1 MYAGLWTKNGEEQI
15 LPSFISINAKVVDL
29 AAQIVFRKTYSDIN
43 KYFSTLNTI
52 NNTKEEDAT
61 FKAFLN
67 TSMGVLC
74 GFEINLD
81 GKKITSKVVSQQ
93 DAMRLF
99 EKNQSTDIVKE
110 AEFTNSDPNIE
121 EDFFLCKI
129 NNLSQ
134 YKELEIIITYATEM
148 STQGEYLLMEFP
160 TSLTT
165 IRSSQY
171 FESIDNNNSSSSS
184 TTGSNTTTTT
194 NIQSNTS
201 NINTAST
208 TTTTGSSNSLSLSS
222 SSIQV
227 DQKQGLLIEM
237 EIEMPSKISEIIS
250 PSHAKSIQVE
260 YQNNTGKVT
269 YKDSR
274 SIEVVNQS
282 DLVVLVKLTNPEK
295 PFGFIEEAADG
306 SKAIMIAFYPKLN
319 EQNKQQQSVVENEL
333 IFLVDCS
340 ESMAGY
346 NIKHAKKAL
355 HMFLHSLS
363 KDTLFNIISFG
374 SSYQKLFPRSV
385 KYDNDRL
392 QAATKYVENLKTENS
407 GDTNML
413 APLKDIYLV
422 TPTCPRKIF
431 LLTDGRVSNTG
442 PITNLVRENA
452 HNTSVFPIGMGEFV
466 SRQLV
471 YSIASA
477 GSGVAELAVENETI
491 ESKVIRQLKRALQ
504 PAMSNIR
511 VDWGTLSSNKQ
522 APRDLRTLFLGDRLN
537 IYNILDKDVNIVNDT
552 VKLLA
557 NGPNGPVEFPVT
569 IKQEYTKQGNLL
581 HNLAAYTLIQD
592 LQDQIFETSDQ
603 HEIDT
608 IRQKIIDLG
617 IKYGLATNYTS
628 FFSVEQ
634 DEIDN
639 LNNSLNELNNKTQS
653 NTNNNNNNNITNNN
667 NVESSTNNNVNNVQT
682 TQQTTT
688 TESTSPSKSND
699 KLPINRFPME
709 SAMISLRGS
718 ASGIP
723 TSSSSSGI
731 PFYNPMMNNFNNNNN
746 NNNNNNSNTTT
757 TSAATPST
765 TTTGAANMTPLKM
778 SSLKSS
784 LRVDSPEFVPKG
796 FASLNAN
803 SIPFYPQS
811 PAKPAATT
819 DVKPSITPL
828 KPAVTPVVEQ
838 PKVVTPPAVTPV
850 VEQPK
855 PVVVEVKPTTP
866 VVETKPAAPVVAEQP
881 KVVTPPVTAPVV
893 ETKPTAVEATKPV
906 VTPAATPVEQ
916 PKPVVEV
923 SKPVVKQADP
933 SVNSIQ
939 NTLANFGFQTKDT
952 PKAAAP
958 AAVET
963 KPSTTTAAQVSTSS
977 TTNATTQDN
986 SKKTPAVTN
995 IMPQSASKRIYNYD
1009 YLLSFRDSNTKAP
1022 DSLKTTPIFSNG
1034 PTSGSGSSNKTH
1046 FGGKKGRGG
1055 GGFRGGDHAQSNQPV
1070 TVPKKIFSQ
1079 DVQGVHGEAFKAFK
1093 FNLNRITMDTYSSLI
1108 KNIDEIKVPDEEALT
1123 GISKILF
1130 EKAIIDQKY
1139 SAVYAI
1145 LAGHLDNTY
1154 PQFGSLSLKRAIL
1167 NNCQEEFGKV
1177 HDRST
1182 FDQLSKEDREEKE
1195 FMIKRRVL
1203 GNIKFIGELFK
1214 HGVLGEKITKQITTN
1229 LILNTEATLSE
1240 ESIECLAKLINT
1252 IGKKIDE
1259 IDKTTTDE
1267 YFRRIYNLS
1276 ENSGVTSRG
1285 RFLLMD
1291 ILDLRKNK
1299 WQTKAALTKAK
1310 KEEAEKEERF
1320 IAKHGGSRGGER
1332 EGKGE
1337 GGGRRER
1344 GGNRG
1349 GDRGGDRDD
1358 DRRDRGDRDTRTPPR
1373 GSKGGV
1379 FDKKGGSGK
1388 EGGWETVK
1396 GAGGGKGGRGDSRG
1410 SGGGGGGKTPK
1421 KGDRDSGF
1429 GNGSPFGGSGGGKGS
1444 PFRSSRDS
1452 VPTSSSTQSSKKDD
1466 FTSPQRGS
1474 NLFSALEDDDYDRPS
1489 NKSTQSNNNNKQ
1501 STPTKSSTPSP
1512 VTPAVPAKPE
1522 IDLEKIEDSVILTLD
1537 EFVEMNDTDE
1547 AIECIKEI
1555 VCPPSHLGKL
1565 FNILVSKSL
1574 EKKEKDRS
1582 KIIELFKQIIQVK
1595 LFTDDNIKEG
1605 LKDILEM
1612 IEEIEVDLPFSSKF
1626 ISHIIGIC
1634 IESEL
1639 LPLGYLEESYI
1650 HLVDTGK
1657 AEEMLKETFNA
1668 IVLVSDQDRLVE
1680 IYEKTENLDILKL
1693 FKLKNRSV
1701 AYLEEFY
1708 QTNFPYLSHEKAIAS
1723 GSDKADEL
1731 IEHLLMIQNADGYW
1745 ELSKKLAGTLNIP
1758 FSDVTK
1764 AESVDSVS
1772 NTHPDVWATCLA
1784 YSFLQ
1789 INCSDE
1795 REDLELI
1802 LEKISSWLSSQFES
1816 VENPPKESLANVLLL
1831 SKRFLSEY

>member
-1 MYAGLWTKNGEEQI
+1 MYAGLWTKNGEQI

-29 AAQIVFRKTYSDIN
+29 AAQIVFRKTYSNIN

-171 FESIDNNNSSSSS
+171 FESIDNNN
-184 TTGSNTTTTT
+184 TGSTAATTTTTPAPNTTTTGT
-194 NIQSNTS
+194 
-201 NINTAST
+201 
-208 TTTTGSSNSLSLSS
+208 NSLSLSS

-237 EIEMPSKISEIIS
+237 DLEMPSKISEIIS

-260 YQNNTGKVT
+260 YYTHNTGKVT

-282 DLVVLVKLTNPEK
+282 DLVILVKLENPEK
-295 PFGFIEEAADG
+295 PFGFVEESADG
-306 SKAIMIAFYPKLN
+306 STALLIAFYPKLN
-319 EQNKQQQSVVENEL
+319 DIQKQQSAIENEL

-346 NIKHAKKAL
+346 NMKHAKKAL
-355 HMFLHSLS
+355 HMFLHSLP

-385 KYDNDRL
+385 KYDNERL
-392 QAATKYVENLKTENS
+392 QAATKYVENLKTETS

-413 APLKDIYLV
+413 SPLKDIYSV
-422 TPTCPRKIF
+422 VPTCSRKIF

-477 GSGVAELAVENETI
+477 GSGVAELAIENETI

-511 VDWGTLSSNKQ
+511 VDWGTLSSNRQ

-537 IYNILDKDVNIVNDT
+537 IYNILDKGVKIVDDT

-557 NGPNGPVEFPVT
+557 NGPNGPVEFPVK
-569 IKQEYTKQGNLL
+569 IKQEYTKQGNLI
-581 HNLAAYTLIQD
+581 HNLAAYNLIQD
-592 LQDQIFETSDQ
+592 LQDQIFESNDQ

-639 LNNSLNELNNKTQS
+639 LNNSINELNNNS
-653 NTNNNNNNNITNNN
+653 NNSNSINNNTNNNVDSSV
-667 NVESSTNNNVNNVQT
+667 NVESNNVNNVSIP
-682 TQQTTT
+682 
-688 TESTSPSKSND
+688 TELNNSTSPSKSND
-699 KLPINRFPME
+699 KLPSISRLQPIE

-723 TSSSSSGI
+723 TSGSSSGI
-731 PFYNPMMNNFNNNNN
+731 PFYNPAAANTHINNHTI
-746 NNNNNNSNTTT
+746 NS
-757 TSAATPST
+757 APIP
-765 TTTGAANMTPLKM
+765 TTGAANMTPLKM
-778 SSLKSS
+778 SALSKSS
-784 LRVDSPEFVPKG
+784 LRVDSPEFVPKS

-803 SIPFYPQS
+803 SIPFVPGS
-811 PAKPAATT
+811 PMKPAATT
-819 DVKPSITPL
+819 VTSPTTPL
-828 KPAVTPVVEQ
+828 KPAVTSPVAETKPAVVTPSVAAVETKPVVAAVAE
-838 PKVVTPPAVTPV
+838 PKPAVVTPPVAAVETKPAPVAAVETKPAVSEPKPVAVTPA
-850 VEQPK
+850 
-855 PVVVEVKPTTP
+855 PVAA
-866 VVETKPAAPVVAEQP
+866 VETKPAAPVVEAKPVAEQP
-881 KVVTPPVTAPVV
+881 KPTPVV
-893 ETKPTAVEATKPV
+893 EAKPAVAAAKPV
-906 VTPAATPVEQ
+906 E
-916 PKPVVEV
+916 
-923 SKPVVKQADP
+923 P

-939 NTLANFGFQTKDT
+939 STLANFGFQTN
-952 PKAAAP
+952 AP
-958 AAVET
+958 AKSAAVES
-963 KPSTTTAAQVSTSS
+963 KPATQVSTQSSS
-977 TTNATTQDN
+977 TAATTQAD
-986 SKKTPAVTN
+986 KKTPAVTN

-1034 PTSGSGSSNKTH
+1034 PTSGSGSGNKAH

-1055 GGFRGGDHAQSNQPV
+1055 FRGGDHGAQSNQPV

-1079 DVQGVHGEAFKAFK
+1079 DVQGVHSEAFKTFK
-1093 FNLNRITMDTYSSLI
+1093 FNLNRITMDTYSNLI
-1108 KNIDEIKVPDEEALT
+1108 KNIDEIKVPDEECLT

-1130 EKAIIDQKY
+1130 EKAIVDQKY

-1145 LAGHLDNTY
+1145 LAGHLDSSY
-1154 PQFGSLSLKRAIL
+1154 PQFGGISLKRAIL

-1182 FDQLSKEDREEKE
+1182 FDTLSKEDREEKE

-1240 ESIECLAKLINT
+1240 ESIECLVKLINT

-1259 IDKTTTDE
+1259 ADKTTTDE

-1276 ENSGVTSRG
+1276 ENSGVSSRG

-1299 WQTKAALTKAK
+1299 WQTKAAALTKAK

-1320 IAKHGGSRGGER
+1320 IKQHGGSSGGRGDRDGRDSKRGGDD
-1332 EGKGE
+1332 
-1337 GGGRRER
+1337 RRGDR
-1344 GGNRG
+1344 R
-1349 GDRGGDRDD
+1349 GDRGGDRDGD
-1358 DRRDRGDRDTRTPPR
+1358 DRRGGRGDRGGDRDRPPR
-1373 GSKGGV
+1373 GGKSSI
-1379 FDKKGGSGK
+1379 FDKKGSK

-1396 GAGGGKGGRGDSRG
+1396 GAGSNNKGGS
-1410 SGGGGGGKTPK
+1410 KTPK
-1421 KGDRDSGF
+1421 KGERDSAF
-1429 GNGSPFGGSGGGKGS
+1429 GSGSPFGSSKGS
-1444 PFRSSRDS
+1444 PFRSSRDN
-1452 VPTSSSTQSSKKDD
+1452 VPNAPSSSSKKDE

-1474 NLFSALEDDDYDRPS
+1474 NLFSALEDDEYDRAPS
-1489 NKSTQSNNNNKQ
+1489 KSNNNTNTNNK
-1501 STPTKSSTPSP
+1501 SSNTPTKSAAP
-1512 VTPAVPAKPE
+1512 VEPAKPE
-1522 IDLEKIEDSVILTLD
+1522 VDIEKMEDSVTLTLD
-1537 EFVEMNDTDE
+1537 EFVEMNDVDE

-1565 FNILVSKSL
+1565 FNILISKSL

-1582 KIIELFKQIIQVK
+1582 KIIELFKQIISVK
-1595 LFTDDNIKEG
+1595 FFSDDNIKEG
-1605 LKDILEM
+1605 LKEILEI
-1612 IEEIEVDLPFSSKF
+1612 IEDIEVDLPFSSKF

-1657 AEEMLKETFNA
+1657 AEEMLKETFNG
-1668 IVLVSDQDRLVE
+1668 IVEASDQDRLVE

-1708 QTNFPYLSHEKAIAS
+1708 QTNFPYLSHEKAIVTD
-1723 GSDKADEL
+1723 SDKADQV

-1758 FSDVTK
+1758 FSAMTK
-1764 AESVDSVS
+1764 AESADSVP
-1772 NTHPDVWATCLA
+1772 NTHPDIWATCLA
-1784 YSFLQ
+1784 YSFLE
-1789 INCSDE
+1789 INCPDE
-1795 REDLELI
+1795 RDDLELI
-1802 LEKISSWLSSQFES
+1802 LKKISSWLNSQYES
-1816 VENPPKESLANVLLL
+1816 ETSPKETLAEVLLL